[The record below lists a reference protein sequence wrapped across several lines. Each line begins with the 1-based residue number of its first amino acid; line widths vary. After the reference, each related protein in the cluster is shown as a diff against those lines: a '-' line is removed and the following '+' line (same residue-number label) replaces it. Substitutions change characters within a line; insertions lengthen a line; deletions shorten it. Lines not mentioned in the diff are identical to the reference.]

1 MSSLTRKK
9 SFFQILSH
17 YMSLNRSFI
26 IDHSLVEDYNLNVYQ
41 KNDMK
46 TNTTF

>member
-1 MSSLTRKK
+1 
-9 SFFQILSH
+9 
-17 YMSLNRSFI
+17 MSLNRSFI

-46 TNTTF
+46 TNTTFWKSFKLETL